1 MTVVLRKFTD
11 GEGRCFLFR
20 ADDGGA
26 ESEVRKRGM
35 WGNKD
40 AAKFDALVDDYIGK
54 LEQAGFAVSYNI
66 S

>member
-1 MTVVLRKFTD
+1 
-11 GEGRCFLFR
+11 
-20 ADDGGA
+20 
-26 ESEVRKRGM
+26 M